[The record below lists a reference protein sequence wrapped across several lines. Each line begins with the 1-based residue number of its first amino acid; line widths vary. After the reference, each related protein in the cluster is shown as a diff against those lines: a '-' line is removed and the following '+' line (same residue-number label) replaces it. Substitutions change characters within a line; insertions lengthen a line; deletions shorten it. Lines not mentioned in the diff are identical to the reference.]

1 MTPPVPH
8 SPRSNRHMLD
18 GTLWILL
25 AEGLILPTGLVSA
38 AFLTRRLGA
47 ADYGLF
53 TLATVIVAW
62 IQWSV
67 TSLFARTTVKFVS
80 EAEDWRLV
88 GSAVIRLYFVAS
100 CAAALLLCGLA
111 TPIAALLG
119 EAVLATYLRLLAL
132 DIPLFA
138 LAFAHRHILIGLGNF
153 RQRALATAG
162 RWVSRLL
169 LIVLFIEL
177 GFSVTGAIL
186 GSIGAS
192 LVELAVSRYYV
203 RPSLFTRSTFPARRL
218 WSYALPLFLF
228 ALSMRLFDK
237 LDLFVLKATGGSAE
251 LAGIYGAAHNLA
263 LAPGLFALSFS
274 PLLLS
279 NLGHMLRAGQ
289 IDEAHA
295 LARNAM
301 RVVLLLLPLAG
312 MSAAAAPELVAAI
325 FGRTFSPAAPIL
337 AILIFGALA
346 AVMISVATTF
356 LTGTG
361 MPGWAALLA
370 APLVPAAIVG
380 HVLLIPHL
388 GATGASLVTTVL
400 ATLGALAAVWA
411 VYHHWEVA
419 PPGLTLVRSILVC
432 ALAYTVTLLWSA
444 PGFQLLLKLP
454 IICAFILAA
463 FAALG
468 EFSAV
473 EINAL
478 RSFFRRHATHTQT
491 PHEI

>member
-1 MTPPVPH
+1 
-8 SPRSNRHMLD
+8 MLD

-80 EAEDWRLV
+80 EAEDWRPV

-100 CAAALLLCGLA
+100 CAAALLLCGFA
-111 TPIAALLG
+111 TPVAVLLG
-119 EAVLATYLRLLAL
+119 ESVLATHLRLLAL

-192 LVELAVSRYYV
+192 LVELCVSRYYV
-203 RPSLFTRSTFPARRL
+203 RPSLFARSVFPARRL
-218 WSYALPLFLF
+218 WGYALPLFLF

-251 LAGIYGAAHNLA
+251 SAGIYGAAQNLA

-279 NLGHMLRAGQ
+279 NLGHMLRAEQ
-289 IDEAHA
+289 ADEART

-301 RVVLLLLPLAG
+301 RVVLLLLPLAC

-325 FGRTFSPAAPIL
+325 FGRVFLPAAPIL

-346 AVMISVATTF
+346 AVMISVATTI
-356 LTGTG
+356 LTATG
-361 MPGWAALLA
+361 KPGWAALLA

-380 HVLLIPHL
+380 HVLLIPRL
-388 GATGASLVTTVL
+388 GAEGASLVTTVL
-400 ATLGALAAVWA
+400 ATLGALAAVCA
-411 VYHHWEVA
+411 VHYHWKVA
-419 PPGLTLVRSILVC
+419 PPGLTLARSILVG
-432 ALAYTVTLLWSA
+432 ALAYTVALMWSA
-444 PGFQLLLKLP
+444 PGFQLLIKLP
-454 IICAFILAA
+454 TIGVFILVS

-478 RSFFRRHATHTQT
+478 RSFFRQRAAHAQT
-491 PHEI
+491 SHEI